1 MPCGSPAEFHVHAVH
16 IAEHALREDV
26 LDRALCV
33 QLLFVQDDDL
43 IRGGCEQI
51 QICDVIVFLYCEIF
65 LDTIGVHNTA
75 VLHLFS

>member
-26 LDRALCV
+26 LDSALCV

-43 IRGGCEQI
+43 ICGGCEQI
-51 QICDVIVFLYCEIF
+51 QIVQDDNARRMYNLSATIVEIKE
-65 LDTIGVHNTA
+65 
-75 VLHLFS
+75 